1 MNVSILAAAFRQ
13 QSSKTKNFRQNCQFF
28 EICRQNTTA
37 STKTFPEKE
46 LGHNSALH
54 VTSYLSIALSKF
66 LPHSKTITNAKK
78 LSLFGENN
86 SRRLTD
92 FLQTHSF

>member
-66 LPHSKTITNAKK
+66 LPHSKIMKNAKK
-78 LSLFGENN
+78 LSVFGEND
-86 SRRLTD
+86 SRTLSN
-92 FLQTHSF
+92 FLQSHIF